1 MKNIIL
7 GIFST
12 LAIAIFG
19 RIILYFIIVFIEKI
33 YTRYF
38 IKPNYKIIVKNI
50 LEHLSNNKQFIS
62 DVSQMINSD
71 NITDDKIYS
80 NIISLTIVQD
90 FILSEIDSSK
100 IKLDKSEIEHHLKL
114 IFAKYLGSIRV

>member
-12 LAIAIFG
+12 LAIAIIG
-19 RIILYFIIVFIEKI
+19 RIILYFIIVYIEKI

-62 DVSQMINSD
+62 DVSQMIYSD
-71 NITDDKIYS
+71 NRTDDIIYK
-80 NIISLTIVQD
+80 NIISLNIVQD
-90 FILSEIDSSK
+90 FIQSEIDSSK
-100 IKLDKSEIEHHLKL
+100 IKLDKFKIEDHLKL
-114 IFAKYLGSIRV
+114 IFAKHFGSIVV

>member
-12 LAIAIFG
+12 LAIAILG

-38 IKPNYKIIVKNI
+38 MKPNYKIIVKNI

-71 NITDDKIYS
+71 NRTDDIIYKH
-80 NIISLTIVQD
+80 IISLSIVQD
-90 FILSEIDSSK
+90 FIQSEIDSSK
-100 IKLDKSEIEHHLKL
+100 IKLNKSEIENHLEL
-114 IFAKYLGSIRV
+114 IFAKHLGSIGV

>member
-71 NITDDKIYS
+71 NRTDDIIYKH
-80 NIISLTIVQD
+80 IISLSIVQD
-90 FILSEIDSSK
+90 FIQSEIDSSK
-100 IKLDKSEIEHHLKL
+100 IKLNKLEIENHLEL
-114 IFAKYLGSIRV
+114 IFAKHLGSIGV

>member
-7 GIFST
+7 GIFLT
-12 LAIAIFG
+12 LAIAILG

-71 NITDDKIYS
+71 NRTDDIIYKH
-80 NIISLTIVQD
+80 IISLSIVQD
-90 FILSEIDSSK
+90 FIQSEIDSSK
-100 IKLDKSEIEHHLKL
+100 IKLNKSEIENHLEL
-114 IFAKYLGSIRV
+114 IFAKHLGSIGV

>member
-12 LAIAIFG
+12 LAIAILG

-71 NITDDKIYS
+71 NRTDDIIYKH
-80 NIISLTIVQD
+80 IISLSIVQD
-90 FILSEIDSSK
+90 FIQSEIDSSK
-100 IKLDKSEIEHHLKL
+100 IKLNKSEIENHLEL
-114 IFAKYLGSIRV
+114 IFAKHLGSIGV

>member
-1 MKNIIL
+1 MKNIIF

-12 LAIAIFG
+12 LAIAIIG
-19 RIILYFIIVFIEKI
+19 RIIFYFIVVYIEKI

-38 IKPNYKIIVKNI
+38 IKPNYKIVVKNI

>member
-12 LAIAIFG
+12 LAIAIIG
-19 RIILYFIIVFIEKI
+19 RIILYFIIVYIEKI

-62 DVSQMINSD
+62 DVSQMIYSD
-71 NITDDKIYS
+71 NRTDDIIYK
-80 NIISLTIVQD
+80 NIISLNIVQD
-90 FILSEIDSSK
+90 FIQSEIDSSK
-100 IKLDKSEIEHHLKL
+100 IKLDKFKIEDHLK
-114 IFAKYLGSIRV
+114 

>member
-12 LAIAIFG
+12 LAIAILG

-90 FILSEIDSSK
+90 FIQSEIDSSK

>member
-12 LAIAIFG
+12 LAIAIIG
-19 RIILYFIIVFIEKI
+19 RIILYFIIVYIEKI

-62 DVSQMINSD
+62 DVSQMIYSD
-71 NITDDKIYS
+71 NRTDDIIYK
-80 NIISLTIVQD
+80 NIISLNIVQD
-90 FILSEIDSSK
+90 FIQSEIDSSK
-100 IKLDKSEIEHHLKL
+100 IKLDKFKIEDHLKL
-114 IFAKYLGSIRV
+114 IFAKHLGSIVV

>member
-1 MKNIIL
+1 MKNIIF

-12 LAIAIFG
+12 LAIAIIG
-19 RIILYFIIVFIEKI
+19 RIILYFIVVYIEKI

-38 IKPNYKIIVKNI
+38 IKPNYKIVVKNI

-71 NITDDKIYS
+71 NKTDDIIYKH
-80 NIISLTIVQD
+80 IVSLSIVQD
-90 FILSEIDSSK
+90 FIQSEINCSK
-100 IKLDKSEIEHHLKL
+100 IKLDKSEIENHLEL
-114 IFAKYLGSIRV
+114 IFAKHLGSIGV